1 MKQWLAE
8 RLQVLL
14 PRLAALGKDQ
24 EGEIKQL
31 CEEEIASWRSRPTM
45 KSLRS
50 LNTPMID
57 ARNAIKEQLAV
68 TQDNSWLN
76 PRSGEREHLAR
87 KYLNFSEAE
96 WAMHALTEEG
106 RQQRL
111 EGVECGFAVQQRDA
125 LQCLVTG
132 SAVQHRSLCATAS
145 VFLGVWSPLLA
156 KKGVL
161 QKTTVPGV
169 GDLWPW

>member
-24 EGEIKQL
+24 EGEIQRL
-31 CEEEIASWRSRPTM
+31 CEEEIAYWRSRPTM

-68 TQDNSWLN
+68 TKTNSWLN
-76 PRSGEREHLAR
+76 PRTGEREHLAR

-96 WAMHALTEEG
+96 WAAMHALTEDG
-106 RQQRL
+106 RELRL
-111 EGVECGFAVQQRDA
+111 EGQQLLDDPDAIVARGAELLGSQRWEDVAVG
-125 LQCLVTG
+125 L
-132 SAVQHRSLCATAS
+132 AVILAADSPRSS
-145 VFLGVWSPLLA
+145 RRQSFIP
-156 KKGVL
+156 
-161 QKTTVPGV
+161 
-169 GDLWPW
+169 

>member
-14 PRLAALGKDQ
+14 PRLAVLGKDQ
-24 EGEIKQL
+24 EGEIKLL

-68 TQDNSWLN
+68 TEDNS
-76 PRSGEREHLAR
+76 P
-87 KYLNFSEAE
+87 
-96 WAMHALTEEG
+96 
-106 RQQRL
+106 
-111 EGVECGFAVQQRDA
+111 
-125 LQCLVTG
+125 G
-132 SAVQHRSLCATAS
+132 ST
-145 VFLGVWSPLLA
+145 
-156 KKGVL
+156 
-161 QKTTVPGV
+161 
-169 GDLWPW
+169 